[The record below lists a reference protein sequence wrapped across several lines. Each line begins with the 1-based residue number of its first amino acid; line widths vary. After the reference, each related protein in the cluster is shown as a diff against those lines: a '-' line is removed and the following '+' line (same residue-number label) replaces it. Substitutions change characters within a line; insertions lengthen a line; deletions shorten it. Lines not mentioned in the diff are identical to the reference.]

1 MLRFRV
7 RGAAVTSRRDPFLAG
22 CTRQEILEHAHKRL
36 DSPDMT
42 SPVPETEEEATGTST
57 DLALAE
63 VDNAWSPILSG
74 FVGSLF
80 LVIGSLGVGWLA
92 PASELRRMPLFIWMR
107 TEAFGVALSI
117 VLIAIGGMLLVRA
130 WLRLGQR
137 VRVWGPA
144 ARKATLGA
152 VAAWGLPMM
161 FTVPLFSRDV
171 YAYIG
176 QGRLMVEGFNPYE
189 NGISALSNYFQLGAD
204 KMWTEAPVPY
214 GQLFLWIEQFVVW
227 STNVHP
233 EASIMLFRLAAVL
246 GVVLCIIYVPKLAEL
261 HGVNP
266 HRALWLTAANPLF
279 LTNFIA
285 SVHNDALMIGLA
297 LAGLYYSATRRVILG
312 IALVTL
318 SISVKPITVVF
329 LPFIGLLWA
338 GKDAGWL
345 RKFAFWGLTAG
356 ISLALL
362 YAMSLVNG
370 FGFGWIN
377 GLSAPGSVWIW
388 YAPVGL
394 LGLVVASIAN
404 AFSLDGW
411 GLAKWVYDAGK
422 VLAVGI
428 VAWQI
433 FKGDHDRIMRRLTL
447 AFAAVVVLAPMI
459 QSWYVVWLIPLF
471 AVTGIRDDWQVKAL
485 YFIVSFFMVYAI
497 SDQLEVFPYLQSE
510 DLGLALALAR
520 NAAAIIALLFALYLI
535 FMDPRTKLLFS
546 KSDQPVTTRP
556 VI

>member
-1 MLRFRV
+1 
-7 RGAAVTSRRDPFLAG
+7 
-22 CTRQEILEHAHKRL
+22 
-36 DSPDMT
+36 MT
-42 SPVPETEEEATGTST
+42 APVPATGEAAPAAT
-57 DLALAE
+57 AAAGGAE
-63 VDNAWSPILSG
+63 VDNPRSPLLAG
-74 FVGSLF
+74 FVGSMFML
-80 LVIGSLGVGWLA
+80 IGSLGVGWLA
-92 PASELRRMPLFIWMR
+92 PVSELRRMPLFIWMR
-107 TEAFGVALSI
+107 AEAVGVALSI
-117 VLIAIGGMLLVRA
+117 VLLAVGGMLLVRA

-137 VRVWGPA
+137 VRVWGGQ
-144 ARKATLGA
+144 ARKATLMA
-152 VAAWGLPMM
+152 VVAWGLPMM
-161 FTVPLFSRDV
+161 FSVPLFSRDV

-227 STNVHP
+227 STNVQP
-233 EASIMLFRLAAVL
+233 EASVMLFRLVAVA
-246 GVVLCIIYVPKLAEL
+246 GVILCVIYVPRLAEL

-297 LAGLYYSATRRVILG
+297 LAGLYYSATHRLVRG
-312 IALVTL
+312 IVLVTL
-318 SISVKPITVVF
+318 SIAVKPITIVF

-356 ISLALL
+356 LSLGILAL
-362 YAMSLVNG
+362 MSLVNG
-370 FGFGWIN
+370 FGFGWVN
-377 GLSAPGSVWIW
+377 GLSAPGSISIW

-394 LGLVVASIAN
+394 IGMVVASLAN
-404 AFSLDGW
+404 PFGLDGAA
-411 GLAKWVYDAGK
+411 LAGVVHNVGK
-422 VLAVGI
+422 LIAVGI

-433 FKGDHDRIMRRLTL
+433 FRGDYDRLMRRLTL
-447 AFAAVVVLAPMI
+447 AFAAVVLLAPII

-471 AVTGIRDDWQVKAL
+471 AITGIRNDWQVKAL
-485 YFIVSFFMVYAI
+485 YFVVSFFMIYAI
-497 SDQLEVFPYLQSE
+497 SDQLEVFPYLQTE
-510 DLGLALALAR
+510 DLGFALALAR
-520 NAAAIIALLFALYLI
+520 VAAAVTGLLFGLYLV
-535 FMDPRTKLLFS
+535 FWDPRTRRLFR
-546 KSDQPVTTRP
+546 KTHEAVVERP

>member
-1 MLRFRV
+1 
-7 RGAAVTSRRDPFLAG
+7 
-22 CTRQEILEHAHKRL
+22 
-36 DSPDMT
+36 MT
-42 SPVPETEEEATGTST
+42 APVPAIGESATGTST
-57 DLALAE
+57 DPARPE
-63 VDNAWSPILSG
+63 VDNPRSPILSG
-74 FVGSLF
+74 FIGSMF
-80 LVIGSLGVGWLA
+80 LPIGSLGVGWLA
-92 PASELRRMPLFIWMR
+92 PVSELRRLPLFIWMR
-107 TEAFGVALSI
+107 TEAFGVGLSI
-117 VLIAIGGMLLVRA
+117 VLLAVGGMLLVRA
-130 WLRLGQR
+130 WLRLGQHIHI
-137 VRVWGPA
+137 WGNA
-144 ARKATLGA
+144 ARKATLQA
-152 VAAWGLPMM
+152 IAAWGLPMM

-233 EASIMLFRLAAVL
+233 EASIMLFRLAALL
-246 GVVLCIIYVPKLAEL
+246 GIVLCVIYVPKLAEL

-266 HRALWLTAANPLF
+266 HRALWLTVANPLF

-297 LAGLYYSATRRVILG
+297 LAGLYYCATRRVILG
-312 IALVTL
+312 IVLVTL
-318 SISVKPITVVF
+318 SISVKPISVVF

-338 GKDAGWL
+338 GKGASWP
-345 RKFAFWGLTAG
+345 RKFVFWALTAG
-356 ISLALL
+356 ISVALL
-362 YAMSLVNG
+362 YLMSRVNG

-377 GLSAPGSVWIW
+377 GLSAPGSIWIW

-394 LGLVVASIAN
+394 VGLIVASISN
-404 AFSLDGW
+404 AFGLDGW
-411 GLAKWVYDAGK
+411 GLAKWAFDAGK
-422 VLAVGI
+422 LLAVGI

-433 FKGDHDRIMRRLTL
+433 FRGDYDRLMRRLTL
-447 AFAAVVVLAPMI
+447 AFAAVVLLSPMI
-459 QSWYVVWLIPLF
+459 QSWYIVWLIPLF

-497 SDQLEVFPYLQSE
+497 SDQLDVFPYLQTE

-535 FMDPRTKLLFS
+535 FLDRSTKLLFS
-546 KSDQPVTTRP
+546 KADQPVTTRP

>member
-1 MLRFRV
+1 MGRCYAC
-7 RGAAVTSRRDPFLAG
+7 AARAAAAAG
-22 CTRQEILEHAHKRL
+22 SAEALKAKRL
-36 DSPDMT
+36 DDPEMT
-42 SPVPETEEEATGTST
+42 ARVPATGEMAAAVIPESGM
-57 DLALAE
+57 AE
-63 VDNAWSPILSG
+63 VDNPRSPILAG
-74 FVGSLF
+74 FLGSVF
-80 LVIGSLGVGWLA
+80 MAIGSVGVGWLA
-92 PASELRRMPLFIWMR
+92 PVSELRRVPVFIWMR
-107 TEAFGVALSI
+107 TEALGVALAI
-117 VLIAIGGMLLVRA
+117 VLVAVGGMLLVRA

-144 ARKATLGA
+144 ARKATLQA
-152 VAAWGLPMM
+152 VAAWGLPMVIS
-161 FTVPLFSRDV
+161 VPLFSRDV

-204 KMWTEAPVPY
+204 RLWTEAPVPY

-233 EASIMLFRLAAVL
+233 EASVMLFRLVALA

-261 HGVNP
+261 HGINP

-297 LAGLYYSATRRVILG
+297 LAGLYYAATQRVVRG
-312 IALVTL
+312 IVLVTL

-329 LPFIGLLWA
+329 LPFIGLIWA
-338 GKDAGWL
+338 GKNAGWG
-345 RKFAFWGLTAG
+345 RKFLFWALTGGL
-356 ISLALL
+356 SLALL
-362 YAMSLVNG
+362 YALSLVNG

-377 GLSAPGSVWIW
+377 GLSAPGSIFIW

-394 LGLVVASIAN
+394 VGLVVATISN
-404 AFSLDGW
+404 AFGLDGW
-411 GLAKWVYDAGK
+411 TLAGWVFDAGK
-422 VLAVGI
+422 ALAVGI
-428 VAWQI
+428 VAFLI
-433 FKGDHDRIMRRLTL
+433 FRGEHERLIRRLTL

-471 AVTGIRDDWQVKAL
+471 AVTGIRNDWQVKAL
-485 YFIVSFFMVYAI
+485 YFIVSFFMIYAI
-497 SDQLEVFPYLQSE
+497 SDQLEVFPYLQTE
-510 DLGLALALAR
+510 DLGLALILAR
-520 NAAAIIALLFALYLI
+520 IAAAITGLLFALYLI
-535 FMDPRTKLLFS
+535 FMDPLTKRLFR
-546 KSDQPVTTRP
+546 KTGEPVTERP

>member
-1 MLRFRV
+1 MTAPV
-7 RGAAVTSRRDPFLAG
+7 PAAGETAAGISRSSL
-22 CTRQEILEHAHKRL
+22 
-36 DSPDMT
+36 SPTAASGPAESSPALSRPADT
-42 SPVPETEEEATGTST
+42 SPAVSRPAREDTA
-57 DLALAE
+57 DD
-63 VDNAWSPILSG
+63 VDNPRSPILAG
-74 FVGSLF
+74 FLGSLF
-80 LVIGSLGVGWLA
+80 MTIGSIGVGWLA
-92 PASELRRMPLFIWMR
+92 PVSELRRVPLFIWMR
-107 TEAFGVALSI
+107 TEAIGVALSI
-117 VLIAIGGMLLVRA
+117 LLLAFGGMLLVRA

-137 VRVWGPA
+137 VRVWGA
-144 ARKATLGA
+144 GARKATLQA
-152 VAAWGLPMM
+152 TVAWGLPLM
-161 FTVPLFSRDV
+161 FSVPLFSRDV

-227 STNVHP
+227 ATNVHP
-233 EASIMLFRLAAVL
+233 EGSIMLFRMAALA
-246 GVVLCIIYVPKLAEL
+246 GIVLCVIYVPKLAEL

-266 HRALWLTAANPLF
+266 NRALWLTAANPLF

-297 LAGLYYSATRRVILG
+297 LAGLYYCATRRVILG
-312 IALVTL
+312 IVLVTL
-318 SISVKPITVVF
+318 SISVKPITIVF

-338 GKDAGWL
+338 GKNASWP
-345 RKFAFWGLTAG
+345 RKFVFWGLTAG

-362 YAMSLVNG
+362 YLMSRVNG

-377 GLSAPGSVWIW
+377 GLSAPGSIWIW

-394 LGLVVASIAN
+394 MGLIVASISN
-404 AFSLDGW
+404 AFGLDGW
-411 GLAKWVYDAGK
+411 GLAKWAFDAGK
-422 VLAVGI
+422 LIAVGI

-433 FKGDHDRIMRRLTL
+433 FRGDYDRLMRRLTL
-447 AFAAVVVLAPMI
+447 AFAAVVLLSPMI
-459 QSWYVVWLIPLF
+459 QSWYIVWLIPLF

-497 SDQLEVFPYLQSE
+497 SDQLDVFPYLQTA

-535 FMDPRTKLLFS
+535 FLDPKTKLLFS
-546 KSDQPVTTRP
+546 KSDEPVTTRP
-556 VI
+556 II

>member
-1 MLRFRV
+1 M
-7 RGAAVTSRRDPFLAG
+7 AAVLCLRGRAAHAPAGAEALTAKRMDDP
-22 CTRQEILEHAHKRL
+22 E
-36 DSPDMT
+36 MT
-42 SPVPETEEEATGTST
+42 APVPATGERAATVIPG
-57 DLALAE
+57 AVAAE
-63 VDNAWSPILSG
+63 VDNARSPILAG
-74 FVGSLF
+74 FLGSVLMM
-80 LVIGSLGVGWLA
+80 IGSLGVGWLA
-92 PASELRRMPLFIWMR
+92 PVSELRRMPVFIWMR
-107 TEAFGVALSI
+107 TEAVGVALAI
-117 VLIAIGGMLLVRA
+117 VLLAVGGMLLVRS

-137 VRVWGPA
+137 VRVWGPQ
-144 ARKATLGA
+144 ARTATLQA

-233 EASIMLFRLAAVL
+233 EASVMLFRLVALA
-246 GVVLCIIYVPKLAEL
+246 GVVLCVIYVPKLAEL

-297 LAGLYYSATRRVILG
+297 LAGLYYSATRRPVLG
-312 IALVTL
+312 IFLVTL
-318 SISVKPITVVF
+318 SIAVKPITIVF

-338 GKDAGWL
+338 GKNAGWS
-345 RKFAFWGLTAG
+345 RKLVFWTLTAG
-356 ISLALL
+356 LSLAIL
-362 YAMSLVNG
+362 YGLSLVNG

-377 GLSAPGSVWIW
+377 GLSAPGSIFIW

-394 LGLVVASIAN
+394 VGLVVATISN
-404 AFSLDGW
+404 AFGLDGW
-411 GLAKWVYDAGK
+411 TLAGWVFDAGK
-422 VLAVGI
+422 LLAVGI
-428 VAWQI
+428 VAFQI
-433 FKGDHDRIMRRLTL
+433 FKGDHDRLMRRLTL

-471 AVTGIRDDWQVKAL
+471 AVTGIRNDWQVKAL
-485 YFIVSFFMVYAI
+485 YFIVSFFMIYAI
-497 SDQLEVFPYLQSE
+497 SDQLEVFPYLQTE
-510 DLGLALALAR
+510 DLGLALVLAR
-520 NAAAIIALLFALYLI
+520 VAAAVTGLLFGLYLI
-535 FMDPRTKLLFS
+535 FWDPRTRSLFR
-546 KSDQPVTTRP
+546 KTHDPVVERP
-556 VI
+556 VL